1 MSNKSNLPFNKNNYK
16 LMIIGVLIIFMGF
29 FIMTLDNEEYGYGFL
44 GLTLG
49 PIIVLF
55 GFIFEFFAIFLTIFA
70 EKRNKRLPF
79 YIQSPRRIQQ
89 KLGRK

>member
-16 LMIIGVLIIFMGF
+16 LMIIGVVIIFIGF

-55 GFIFEFFAIFLTIFA
+55 GFIFEFFAIFYK
-70 EKRNKRLPF
+70 EK
-79 YIQSPRRIQQ
+79 
-89 KLGRK
+89 

>member
-16 LMIIGVLIIFMGF
+16 LMIIGVVIIFMGF

-55 GFIFEFFAIFLTIFA
+55 GFIFEFFAIFY
-70 EKRNKRLPF
+70 KVK
-79 YIQSPRRIQQ
+79 
-89 KLGRK
+89 